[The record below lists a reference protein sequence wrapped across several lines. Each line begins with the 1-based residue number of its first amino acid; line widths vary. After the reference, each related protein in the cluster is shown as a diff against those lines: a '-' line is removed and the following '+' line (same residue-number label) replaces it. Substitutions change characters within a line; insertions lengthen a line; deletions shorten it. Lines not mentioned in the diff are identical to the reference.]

1 MRSVSLILQDLLGDP
16 AVLVRVTT
24 ISGVCRVLSLY
35 FEMIPFPVM
44 KALLGRL
51 VTQLA
56 WDSAAIDVR
65 VAVLQVTLDLPH
77 L

>member
-1 MRSVSLILQDLLGDP
+1 M
-16 AVLVRVTT
+16 LVRVTA

-51 VTQLA
+51 VMQLA

-65 VAVLQVTLDLPH
+65 VAVLQVKLWVNFCYFRVEKNTAVL
-77 L
+77 